1 MTVQLTAIKLV
12 REGVYLVSNNFSYRL
27 EVDGIPTEERT
38 VVVQDLSSIYYV
50 KTIQR
55 KIVAYKEAETENVK
69 SPEVYLLE
77 KGELAG
83 KGRVASD
90 GESPSF
96 DNIDDE
102 LQYIR
107 YVKTWKPVYNELG
120 YEKLPVQVTV
130 TEVRTE
136 SGDPDI
142 KSLWNA
148 PSVGRRFCL
157 YGLNRNV
164 YAVKSFQEACEASSL
179 KFSIASHSGIRF
191 AQIEGKH
198 IFGDGMNFGK
208 EAFVG
213 TLEQCKQ
220 EKERILK
227 KINEAISLF
236 LAKRDGIK
244 VSDIAGVIDKLEAV
258 RRYVLDLTPIKSS
271 AKKRVDS
278 LSAISNL
285 ILELRAQIPL

>member
-12 REGVYLVSNNFSYRL
+12 EEGVYLVSNNSYYRL
-27 EVDGIPTEERT
+27 EVDGIPTEKRT
-38 VVVQDLSSIYYV
+38 IVVQDLSSICYV

-69 SPEVYLLE
+69 SPEAYLLE

-90 GESPSF
+90 GENF
-96 DNIDDE
+96 LFGNIDDE
-102 LQYIR
+102 LRYIR
-107 YVKTWKPVYNELG
+107 YVKTWMPVYSELS
-120 YEKLPVQVTV
+120 YEKLPVQVAV

-148 PSVGRRFCL
+148 PSVGSKFCL

-164 YAVKSFQEACEASSL
+164 YAVKSFREACEASSL

-191 AQIEGKH
+191 AQVEGRYV
-198 IFGDGMNFGK
+198 FDNGMNFG
-208 EAFVG
+208 EQAFVG

-227 KINEAISLF
+227 RVNEAISLF
-236 LAKRDGIK
+236 LAKRNNIK
-244 VSDIAGVIDKLEAV
+244 VSNIVGVIDKLEV
-258 RRYVLDLTPIKSS
+258 IRKCVLTVSPMKAS
-271 AKKRVDS
+271 AQRHLESVNLVSK
-278 LSAISNL
+278 L

>member
-12 REGVYLVSNNFSYRL
+12 EEGVYLVSNNFSYRL
-27 EVDGIPTEERT
+27 EVDGIPANEKTI
-38 VVVQDLSSIYYV
+38 VVQDLSSICFV
-50 KTIQR
+50 KTIQQE
-55 KIVAYKEAETENVK
+55 IVAYKEAETENVK

-90 GESPSF
+90 EESLLF

-107 YVKTWKPVYNELG
+107 YMKTWKPVYNELS
-120 YEKLPVQVTV
+120 YEKLPVQVTI

-157 YGLNRNV
+157 YGLNRNAC
-164 YAVKSFQEACEASSL
+164 AVKSFQEACEASSL

-191 AQIEGKH
+191 AQIKGRYV
-198 IFGDGMNFGK
+198 FDDGMDFGK
-208 EAFVG
+208 QAFVG

-227 KINEAISLF
+227 K
-236 LAKRDGIK
+236 
-244 VSDIAGVIDKLEAV
+244 
-258 RRYVLDLTPIKSS
+258 
-271 AKKRVDS
+271 
-278 LSAISNL
+278 
-285 ILELRAQIPL
+285 

>member
-1 MTVQLTAIKLV
+1 MIVQLTAIKLV
-12 REGVYLVSNNFSYRL
+12 KEGVYLVSNNFSYRL
-27 EVDGIPTEERT
+27 EVDGIPTEART
-38 VVVQDLSSIYYV
+38 IVVQDLSSICYV

-55 KIVAYKEAETENVK
+55 KIVAYKETGTENIK
-69 SPEVYLLE
+69 SLEVYLLE

-90 GESPSF
+90 GESLLF
-96 DNIDDE
+96 GNIDDE
-102 LQYIR
+102 LHYIR
-107 YVKTWKPVYNELG
+107 YVKTWEPVYSELS

-148 PSVGRRFCL
+148 PSIGSKFCL

-164 YAVKSFQEACEASSL
+164 YAVKSFQEACKASSL
-179 KFSIASHSGIRF
+179 KFSIGSHSGIRF
-191 AQIEGKH
+191 AQIEGKYV
-198 IFGDGMNFGK
+198 FGDGMDFGK
-208 EAFVG
+208 QAFVG

-227 KINEAISLF
+227 RINEAISLF

-244 VSDIAGVIDKLEAV
+244 VSDIADVIDKLEAV
-258 RRYVLDLTPIKSS
+258 RGYVLDLTPIKSS
-271 AKKRVDS
+271 AEKRVDS
-278 LSAISNL
+278 LNAISKL

>member
-12 REGVYLVSNNFSYRL
+12 KEGVYLVSNNSYYRL

-38 VVVQDLSSIYYV
+38 IVVQDLSSICYV

-69 SPEVYLLE
+69 SPEAYLLE

-90 GESPSF
+90 GENF
-96 DNIDDE
+96 LFGNIDDE
-102 LQYIR
+102 LRYIR
-107 YVKTWKPVYNELG
+107 YVKTWMPVYSELS
-120 YEKLPVQVTV
+120 YEKLPVQVAV

-148 PSVGRRFCL
+148 PSVGSKFCL

-164 YAVKSFQEACEASSL
+164 YAVKSFREACEASSL

-191 AQIEGKH
+191 AQVEGRYV
-198 IFGDGMNFGK
+198 FDNGMNFG
-208 EAFVG
+208 EQAFVG

-220 EKERILK
+220 EKERILR

-236 LAKRDGIK
+236 LAKRDGLR
-244 VSDIAGVIDKLEAV
+244 VSDIADVINKLEAV
-258 RRYVLDLTPIKSS
+258 RGYVLDLTPIKSS

-278 LSAISNL
+278 LSAISKL